1 MKGFDL
7 PYGIEFTR
15 LKKIDHPKGDL
26 FHALKASEP
35 SFKGFGEAYF
45 TTVNVGETKGWKLH
59 QKMVLNIVVILG
71 EVKFH
76 FCNGHSDG
84 VRSFSVGSDNYG
96 RLTIPAGVWVAFS
109 GVGEGINLVLNLAS
123 IEHDPNESINAP
135 LERFS
140 VN

>member
-1 MKGFDL
+1 MKDSDL

-15 LKKIDHPKGDL
+15 LKKISHPKGDI
-26 FHALKASEP
+26 FHALKASDT

-59 QKMVLNIVVILG
+59 QKMVLNLVAILG

-76 FCNGHSDG
+76 FCNGNSEE
-84 VRSFSVGSDNYG
+84 VYSFSIGSDNYG
-96 RLTIPAGVWVAFS
+96 RLTVPAGIWVAFS
-109 GVGEGINLVLNLAS
+109 GVGKDINLVLNLAS